1 MSSNIHSTPH
11 FVSGDSNSSSNLPL
25 VTINTS
31 SQIPYKLTA
40 SNYPFWHATFTT
52 ILFGYDLMGYLD
64 GTLPCPLI
72 PIEKSSPSALPRYA
86 HCRDAWQHLAHLFVS
101 KSQARIMQLKEDLTL
116 IQQGSC
122 TMSEFLHAV
131 KVIVDELSLIDAP
144 VSDDDLTLYVL
155 NGLGLEFRDMVVPI
169 RTRETGLSFAELHD
183 LLIGHEHY
191 IKRMDNN
198 ASALVSRPAMNCA
211 TSTNNK
217 WLLDF
222 AASHNIT
229 SNLAN
234 LSIHSEYEG
243 QAEVVLGDV
252 YLINRL
258 PTPLLSYTSPFE
270 TFFGRTPNYHKLW
283 TFSCQCYPWLVP
295 YRTNKLQA
303 KSKPCVFLGY
313 SLTQH
318 AFKCLDLHT
327 GKLYLSRHVTFDEH
341 LFPFKNAPPHVQ
353 VLVPAT
359 FPTIF
364 SSPSPVPL
372 VRLIASDGSPH
383 TPLAQIVCAILISST
398 HGRTAQ
404 N

>member
-11 FVSGDSNSSSNLPL
+11 FVSGDSNPSSDLPL

-31 SQIPYKLTA
+31 NQIPYKLIA

-52 ILFGYDLMGYLD
+52 MLFGYDLMGYLD

-86 HCRDAWQHLAHLFVS
+86 HCRDAWQHLARLFVS

-131 KVIVDELSLIDAP
+131 KVIADELSLIDAP
-144 VSDDDLTLYVL
+144 VSDDDLTY
-155 NGLGLEFRDMVVPI
+155 MVAPI
-169 RTRETGLSFAELHD
+169 RTRETGLSFAKLHD

-198 ASALVSRPAMNCA
+198 ASTLVSRSATNCA
-211 TSTNNK
+211 TSTNGK
-217 WLLDF
+217 WLLDS

-234 LSIHSEYEG
+234 LSIHSEYKG

-252 YLINRL
+252 YLTNRL

-270 TFFGRTPNYHKLW
+270 TLFGRTPNYHKLW
-283 TFSCQCYPWLVP
+283 TFGCQCYPWLVP
-295 YRTNKLQA
+295 YR
-303 KSKPCVFLGY
+303 KSLNLV
-313 SLTQH
+313 
-318 AFKCLDLHT
+318 
-327 GKLYLSRHVTFDEH
+327 KLYLSSHVTFDEH

-372 VRLIASDGSPH
+372 VRLVASDGSPH
-383 TPLAQIVCAILISST
+383 TPPAQIVCAILISST
-398 HGRTAQ
+398 HGRAAQ